1 MTSQAKTTP
10 QAKTVF
16 KLHPAINFARL
27 GTSDDYYLSPETSA
41 GLPMP
46 ADPRSDTVGGLPI
59 NPDTEKPI
67 TSDDLRDRDGNLKRQ
82 AARFRIFAYTIEHPD
97 TEDTYPSKWPVKEI
111 VKGDTLPDGR
121 RVKDVIW
128 TVHLANKKANA
139 YNVVNAQGVKAYAEY
154 KVNARGE
161 EVYVG
166 PTVPQL
172 RNPEEYGD
180 GTSVDPATRVR
191 KLVID
196 PGPRAIMASEDGR
209 VSFSFESTTPVSYSD
224 GHGGI
229 SERNDYPK
237 SFPQRSFPDDPLY
250 QPSGPLDTLGELMTD
265 KKGRLLVLPGK
276 GRTAAWHDEYGQP
289 MPLTGDLNN
298 GGWFDDAADGP
309 VSATILF
316 DDDEHPPVE
325 AVGAWVVCTDPAY
338 APQIRNVVSVWDD
351 VYDTWV
357 RELDLQPEIY
367 KKAAKGRKGGFRDS
381 YLPSFDADV
390 YPIFRAAAL
399 QRWTA
404 NLPELAVRA
413 HHAVEQIKAGDKADE
428 TIMAG
433 LAYIRNPN
441 KDELDVG
448 VPLMPLSLGD
458 AGQAFLTVTKTQYFF
473 LVQWSKDKLDA
484 ATGSKLGPGEYLDM
498 AALSNC
504 LGGRYVPGIEVS
516 HPIRRPEMYR
526 QDWRTSHCGPFRVK
540 YTYDPTR
547 YEQLQHDEHGRT
559 KPVLT
564 VGWLPFHDS
573 DGLEP
578 GDISKFMAI
587 PWQTDYNSCSIHQT
601 KINTAG
607 VNTTF
612 GNELTLYWSWPSQR
626 PDAVYPATQVVG
638 RVLPDQV
645 WSIRG
650 PGTLTTDPKTT
661 ATFQDPLDSVRN
673 WDKIGIVLQGT
684 AITGD
689 TYPADFYLEAHS
701 RLPTAGKSVN
711 VVPDWPFNADGA
723 GSS

>member
-1 MTSQAKTTP
+1 MTSQAKT
-10 QAKTVF
+10 VF
-16 KLHPAINFARL
+16 RLHPAINFARL

-41 GLPMP
+41 GLPTP
-46 ADPRSDTVGGLPI
+46 GSDIVGGLPI

-82 AARFRIFAYTIEHPD
+82 AARYRIFAYTFDQPHP
-97 TEDTYPSKWPVKEI
+97 EDTYPNGGGEEI
-111 VKGDTLPDGR
+111 LPGTTLKDGR
-121 RVKDVIW
+121 VVTDVVW

-139 YNVVNAQGVKAYAEY
+139 YNVVNTQGVAAY
-154 KVNARGE
+154 
-161 EVYVG
+161 G
-166 PTVPQL
+166 PKPKKVPQL

-180 GTSVDPATRVR
+180 GKSVEPATRVK

-196 PGPRAIMASEDGR
+196 PGPRAIRSSQRG
-209 VSFSFESTTPVSYSD
+209 VVVPFSFDASTPATYCD
-224 GHGGI
+224 GDGGI
-229 SERNDYPK
+229 GTQNKYPK
-237 SFPQRSFPDDPLY
+237 SFPQQAFPDDPLF
-250 QPSGPLDTLGELMTD
+250 QPSGPLDTLGELTID
-265 KKGRLLVLPGK
+265 AEGRLLVLPGK

-316 DDDEHPPVE
+316 DEGPPEE
-325 AVGAWVVCTDPAY
+325 AAGAWVVCTDPAY

-367 KKAAKGRKGGFRDS
+367 QQGEKDAEGCYHDD
-381 YLPSFDADV
+381 YHPSFDGDIH
-390 YPIFRAAAL
+390 PIFRAAAL

-413 HHAVEQIKAGDKADE
+413 HQAVEQIKADATPND

-441 KDELDVG
+441 KDELNVG

-458 AGQAFLTVTKTQYFF
+458 AGQAFLTVSKTQYFF
-473 LVQWSKDKLDA
+473 LEQWCKGKVD
-484 ATGSKLGPGEYLDM
+484 TGADSKLGAGEYLDM

-526 QDWRTSHCGPFRVK
+526 NEWRTSLCGPFRVK
-540 YTYDPTR
+540 YTYDHKR
-547 YEQLQHDEHGRT
+547 YEQLQHDEHGQT

-564 VGWLPFHDS
+564 VGWLPFRETEP
-573 DGLEP
+573 LEP

-601 KINTAG
+601 TINTAG
-607 VNTTF
+607 VNTTY

-626 PDAVYPATQVVG
+626 PDAVYPATQVAG

-650 PGTLTTDPKTT
+650 PGTLTTNPKTT
-661 ATFQDPLDSVRN
+661 ATFQDPLDSVKK
-673 WDKIGIVLQGT
+673 WDQIGIVLQGT

-723 GSS
+723 DSS

>member
-1 MTSQAKTTP
+1 MPSK
-10 QAKTVF
+10 AKTVF
-16 KLHPAINFARL
+16 RLHPAINFARL

-41 GLPMP
+41 GLPTP
-46 ADPRSDTVGGLPI
+46 GSGDTVGGLPI
-59 NPDTEKPI
+59 NRDTEAPI
-67 TSDDLRDRDGNLKRQ
+67 TSDDLRDHDGNLKRQ
-82 AARFRIFAYTIEHPD
+82 AARYRIFAYTFEQPD
-97 TEDTYPSKWPVKEI
+97 TEDTYPNGGGKEI
-111 VKGDTLPDGR
+111 LPGSTLDDGR
-121 RVKDVIW
+121 QVKDVVW

-139 YNVVNAQGVKAYAEY
+139 YNVVNAQGLQAYAEG
-154 KVNARGE
+154 N
-161 EVYVG
+161 
-166 PTVPQL
+166 VPQL

-180 GTSVDPATRVR
+180 GKSVDPKTRVK

-196 PGPRAIMASEDGR
+196 PGPRAIMSSQRGVV
-209 VSFSFESTTPVSYSD
+209 VSFSFDTSTPATYSD
-224 GHGGI
+224 GNGGI
-229 SERNDYPK
+229 GRQSQYPK
-237 SFPQRSFPDDPLY
+237 SFPKQSFPDDPLF
-250 QPSGPLDTLGELMTD
+250 QPSGPIDTLGELTTD
-265 KKGRLLVLPGK
+265 ADGRLLVLPGK
-276 GRTAAWHDEYGQP
+276 GRTAAWHDEYGKP

-316 DDDEHPPVE
+316 EDGTVEE

-357 RELDLQPEIY
+357 RELDLRPEIY
-367 KKAAKGRKGGFRDS
+367 QKGENGGYRDD
-381 YLPSFDADV
+381 YHPSFNADIH
-390 YPIFRAAAL
+390 PIFRAAAL

-404 NLPELAVRA
+404 NLPELAVKA
-413 HHAVEQIKAGDKADE
+413 HHAVEQITADAKPDE

-441 KDELDVG
+441 EPAELDVG

-458 AGQAFLTVTKTQYFF
+458 AGKAFLTVSQTQYFF
-473 LVQWSKDKLDA
+473 LEQWSKGKFDA
-484 ATGSKLGPGEYLDM
+484 NDGTKLGPGEYLDM

-516 HPIRRPEMYR
+516 HPIRRPEMY
-526 QDWRTSHCGPFRVK
+526 DKGWRTSHCGPFRVK
-540 YTYDPTR
+540 YTYDPKK
-547 YEQLQHDEHGRT
+547 YEQLQLDEHGRP

-564 VGWLPFHDS
+564 VGWLPFRDT

-607 VNTTF
+607 VNTTN

-626 PDAVYPATQVVG
+626 PDAVYPATDVVG
-638 RVLPDQV
+638 GVLPDQV

-661 ATFQDPLDSVRN
+661 ATFQDPLDSVQK
-673 WDKIGIVLQGT
+673 WDRIGIVLQGT
-684 AITGD
+684 AITGGE
-689 TYPADFYLEAHS
+689 YPADFYLEVQSH
-701 RLPTAGKSVN
+701 LPTAGQSVN
-711 VVPDWPFNADGA
+711 VVPDWPFNADDPAAGA
-723 GSS
+723 GSSRGAPDRRPV